1 MAMAEA
7 KDSKPARN
15 SAAAKPGADKAPA
28 KPARAGA
35 KEKDKDAQPGGP
47 AVWLGQAV
55 QFLREVKTELKKV
68 TWPARKQAM
77 SSTGVVLVLV
87 ILSSVFLALVDYAL
101 GNIVRALIK
110 MG

>member
-1 MAMAEA
+1 MAMAEG
-7 KDSKPARN
+7 KETKPARK
-15 SAAAKPGADKAPA
+15 SAAAKPGADNIPA
-28 KPARAGA
+28 KPARAA
-35 KEKDKDAQPGGP
+35 KEKDAQPSGP

-68 TWPARKQAM
+68 TWPGRKQAM

-101 GNIVRALIK
+101 SNIVRALIR